1 MKKFLLTILGIAI
14 YILLGWLI
22 KDIVSANYSNPM
34 DMLVLDMIKHEALI
48 YCILAVGYV
57 FVIQC
62 FVYQNSDG
70 NEASMWLPIGLCVAS
85 YFLLTTLS
93 LSSGLIIAY
102 NLLTTIALAVHKL
115 ALTHRLIFTNGV
127 TVNSQTTSY
136 LRFV

>member
-1 MKKFLLTILGIAI
+1 MKKFLLSILGIAI

-70 NEASMWLPIGLCVAS
+70 NEAGMWLPIGLCVAS

-102 NLLTTIALAVHKL
+102 NLLNVIAIVIGCYMDK
-115 ALTHRLIFTNGV
+115 
-127 TVNSQTTSY
+127 
-136 LRFV
+136 

>member
-34 DMLVLDMIKHEALI
+34 DMLVSDMIKHEALI

-62 FVYQNSDG
+62 FVNQNSDG
-70 NEASMWLPIGLCVAS
+70 NEAGMWFILFFINHFIPIIG
-85 YFLLTTLS
+85 
-93 LSSGLIIAY
+93 I
-102 NLLTTIALAVHKL
+102 NN
-115 ALTHRLIFTNGV
+115 RL
-127 TVNSQTTSY
+127 
-136 LRFV
+136 